1 MTVGALFPKIISFA
15 FPLMITGLLQ
25 IVYNAADIMVVGKFA
40 GSLSLAAVGATV
52 TLVNLML
59 NIFLGLSMGSGVV
72 VAKHIG
78 AGDNASVHRTV
89 HTSMLLSLV
98 SGIVIGILGVIIS
111 PFALEAMDTPADI
124 AELSTLY
131 LRIYFCGAPA
141 NMVFNF
147 GASVLRATGDS
158 KRPLYILTATGIIN
172 VLLNLLF
179 VIRFNMHVAGV
190 AVATIASQYISAVCI
205 IFIFIKTNSN
215 IHLSFKK
222 LRLYKEELLDII
234 KIGIPAGLHGSLFSL
249 SNVIIQSSIN
259 SFGAAAIA
267 GNTTAGNIDSVIFTC
282 CNTISQTA
290 TTFTSQNYGAGQFK
304 RIRRIYFNCLG
315 VSTMIAVI
323 FGAILLLFGEPIL
336 KVFSSDPE
344 VIECG
349 LLRLRFFAL
358 TYIINC
364 FLDVTTGQM
373 RGLGKSVI
381 PMIVT
386 MVGVCGL
393 RVLWVF
399 TIFREYRSLLVLYFS
414 YPISWFITG
423 IVMII
428 MYAVT
433 FRKISQRSVNNEN
446 SRLG

>member
-179 VIRFNMHVAGV
+179 VIKFNMHVAGV

>member
-179 VIRFNMHVAGV
+179 VIKFNMHVAGV

-205 IFIFIKTNSN
+205 IFIFVKTNSN

>member
-1 MTVGALFPKIISFA
+1 MTVGSLFPKIISFA

-40 GSLSLAAVGATV
+40 GSLSLAAVGATS

-78 AGDNASVHRTV
+78 AGDIASVHRTV
-89 HTSMLLSLV
+89 HSSMLLSLV
-98 SGIVIGILGVIIS
+98 SGIFIGILGVIVS
-111 PFALEAMDTPADI
+111 PFALNAMDTPEDI

-147 GASVLRATGDS
+147 GASILRATGDS

-172 VLLNLLF
+172 VLLNLLL
-179 VIRFNMHVAGV
+179 VIKFNMHVMGV
-190 AVATIASQYISAVCI
+190 AVATIISQYISAFCI
-205 IFIFIKTNSN
+205 IYIFININSS
-215 IHLSFKK
+215 IHLSLKK
-222 LRLYKEELLDII
+222 LRFYKDEVFDII

-267 GNTTAGNIDSVIFTC
+267 GNTASGNVDSVIFTC

-290 TTFTSQNYGAGQFK
+290 TTFTSQNYGAGQYK
-304 RIRRIYFNCLG
+304 RIRKIYFNCLG
-315 VSTMIAVI
+315 VSASIAVI
-323 FGAILLLFGEPIL
+323 FGVALLLFGEQIL
-336 KVFSSDPE
+336 TIFSSDPE
-344 VIECG
+344 VIELG
-349 LLRLRFFAL
+349 MVRLRLFAL

-399 TIFREYRSLLVLYFS
+399 TVFREYRSLFVLYLS
-414 YPISWFITG
+414 YPVSWLITG
-423 IVMII
+423 IVLIV
-428 MYAVT
+428 MYAIT
-433 FRKISQRSVNNEN
+433 FRKILQRSVDNEN
-446 SRLG
+446 SRLR